1 MGEVDG
7 DILVKGTLRH
17 FSNHAEMCVCVCGGG
32 GAVLPAE
39 ITASLSPK
47 NLTNDRNLL
56 KA

>member
-1 MGEVDG
+1 MDG

-17 FSNHAEMCVCVCGGG
+17 FSNHAEMCVCARVCVVVG
-32 GAVLPAE
+32 GAVLRAE